1 MRSFTS
7 CGDELKVKYQFCH
20 IKITRGDN
28 SPESFTIS
36 MINHQ
41 ANHKSRIWKETVRED
56 VTRIFFSPPSLSPP
70 LKVRLYLVL

>member
-1 MRSFTS
+1 MLWEVFTS

-41 ANHKSRIWKETVRED
+41 ANHKSRI
-56 VTRIFFSPPSLSPP
+56 
-70 LKVRLYLVL
+70 